1 MSYLDL
7 CTYLSIRNI
16 KIHLI
21 VYSNTQQHIKIF
33 YFGAENIH
41 IKKMINNTFKWV
53 LMYNQVFM

>member
-41 IKKMINNTFKWV
+41 IKKMINNTFK
-53 LMYNQVFM
+53 